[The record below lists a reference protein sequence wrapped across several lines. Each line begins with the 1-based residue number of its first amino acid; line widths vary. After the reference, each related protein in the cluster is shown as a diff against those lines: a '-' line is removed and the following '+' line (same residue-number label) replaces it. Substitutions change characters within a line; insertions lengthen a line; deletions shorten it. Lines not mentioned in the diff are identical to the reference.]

1 MGAES
6 HGGLLPCELG
16 NGSTR
21 RVPGPPNFCI
31 APISGVIV
39 LCLCVCVCV
48 CVVVVSF
55 LWDVSFEIWVGMFW
69 DFVGGLRF
77 CWGCCFLFG
86 LRVQGLERGSASSP
100 CEALRVARKVS
111 RYIGRPE

>member
-39 LCLCVCVCV
+39 LCLSVCVC
-48 CVVVVSF
+48 VVVSF

-69 DFVGGLRF
+69 DFVGGYGF
-77 CWGCCFLFG
+77 AGVVVFLLG
-86 LRVQGLERGSASSP
+86 LGF
-100 CEALRVARKVS
+100 KV
-111 RYIGRPE
+111 